1 MDARPV
7 LGVPTLRPP
16 LLVDLSAA
24 RSREAETSYRA
35 RVVTNTLFVHFAWGP
50 TPTLAAGAV
59 HFAWGPT
66 PTLAAGAHSL
76 SPPQGGC
83 HVGSAGA
90 SRPSTSSGRGEPFE
104 PRGPQAF
111 SYARGAP
118 VSSRRWGPTP
128 GALGSGLS
136 LARVLALSACGRCRA
151 RTLEAS
157 AVGGGAPTALEEDSL
172 SSRGPQ
178 ALFTIC
184 FVLDD
189 DPDDDLDDDEFGD
202 DEEGEDEEDEEND
215 DEDPDTETW
224 QVSSFEE
231 CPKGWLPLDF
241 GV

>member
-50 TPTLAAGAV
+50 TPTLAAGA
-59 HFAWGPT
+59 P
-66 PTLAAGAHSL
+66 SL

-104 PRGPQAF
+104 PRGPQA
-111 SYARGAP
+111 
-118 VSSRRWGPTP
+118 
-128 GALGSGLS
+128 
-136 LARVLALSACGRCRA
+136 
-151 RTLEAS
+151 
-157 AVGGGAPTALEEDSL
+157 
-172 SSRGPQ
+172 
-178 ALFTIC
+178 LFTIG

>member
-1 MDARPV
+1 VRHADGHARPGTRDAVDARPV
-7 LGVPTLRPP
+7 LGLPTLRPP

-104 PRGPQAF
+104 PRGPQA
-111 SYARGAP
+111 
-118 VSSRRWGPTP
+118 
-128 GALGSGLS
+128 
-136 LARVLALSACGRCRA
+136 
-151 RTLEAS
+151 
-157 AVGGGAPTALEEDSL
+157 
-172 SSRGPQ
+172 
-178 ALFTIC
+178 LFTIG